1 MHDND
6 KEHDTQ
12 HEQDYFEPVVTV
24 IYFEWKFHVMV

>member
-1 MHDND
+1 MDDND

-24 IYFEWKFHVMV
+24 IKIIIPINN